1 MVGLWFEEGSLGP
14 HNFLC
19 VKFVGQ
25 LDKSVVWGD
34 EISQNFLSIFQGD
47 SMQCQQQKLIV

>member
-34 EISQNFLSIFQGD
+34 EISQNFLSTFQGD